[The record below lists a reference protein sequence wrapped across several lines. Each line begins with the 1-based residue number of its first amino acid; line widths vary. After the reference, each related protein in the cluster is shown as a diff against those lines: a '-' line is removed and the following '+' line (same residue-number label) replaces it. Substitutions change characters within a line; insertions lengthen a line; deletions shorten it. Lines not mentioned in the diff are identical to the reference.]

1 MGCPA
6 LCSAPTR
13 SARPASRLACG
24 WEPSTSTAASGTRPT
39 RPSAVTRNLE
49 TDARWV
55 SQVSRSTWKSKPL
68 RQRSSR
74 NPERNS
80 MGRFENKVAIV
91 TGSGGGIGQA
101 YAEALAREGAA
112 VVVADINAEAA
123 QGVAKQIV
131 ADGGTAISIPVDV
144 SDPASAKEMADRTLA
159 EFGGI
164 DYLVNNAA
172 IFGGMKLDFLVT
184 VDPEYYKKFMSV
196 NLDGALWCTR
206 AVYKKMAKR
215 GGGAIV
221 NQSST
226 AAWLYSN
233 FYGLAKVGLNGL
245 TQQLSRELGGQNIRI
260 NAIAPGP
267 IDTEANRTST
277 PKEIVDDIVKGLPLS
292 RMGTPEDLVGMCLF
306 LLSDEASWITGQIFN
321 VDGGQVI
328 RS

>member
-1 MGCPA
+1 M
-6 LCSAPTR
+6 
-13 SARPASRLACG
+13 
-24 WEPSTSTAASGTRPT
+24 
-39 RPSAVTRNLE
+39 
-49 TDARWV
+49 
-55 SQVSRSTWKSKPL
+55 
-68 RQRSSR
+68 
-74 NPERNS
+74 
-80 MGRFENKVAIV
+80 RFENKVAIV

-112 VVVADINAEAA
+112 VVVADINLQGAE
-123 QGVAKQIV
+123 KV
-131 ADGGTAISIPVDV
+131 ADGIKGEGGTALALPVDV
-144 SDPASAKEMADRTLA
+144 SDPVSAKEMADRTLA

-226 AAWLYSN
+226 AAWLYAN
-233 FYGLAKVGLNGL
+233 FYALAKVGINGL

-267 IDTEANRTST
+267 IDTEANRTTT
-277 PKEIVDDIVKGLPLS
+277 PQEMVADIVKGIPLS
-292 RMGTPEDLVGMCLF
+292 RIGQPEDLVGMCLF
-306 LLSDEASWITGQIFN
+306 LLSDEARWVTGQIFN
-321 VDGGQVI
+321 VDGGQII